1 VEGDHVDHVRDQW
14 GKVNPDLDTSP
25 FAVVG
30 RVGRVASFLDRGVER
45 VLSNY
50 GLDRGSWDILASL
63 RRNGSPFRLSP
74 TELYRDLMR
83 TSGALTY
90 RLHQLERAGLVER
103 VLDPGDRRSTLV
115 ALTAAGQALVDVVAP
130 VHMENER
137 NLLTALS
144 GEEQETLAALL
155 RRLLVAYERAP
166 PGESARGK
174 AHAHKRRRGKTVWV

>member
-1 VEGDHVDHVRDQW
+1 LDRDHVDHVRDQW
-14 GKVNPDLDTSP
+14 TKVRPELDTSP

-45 VLSNY
+45 VLAGY
-50 GLDRGSWDILASL
+50 GLDRSSWDILASL
-63 RRNGSPFRLSP
+63 RRHGPPFRLSP

-83 TSGALTY
+83 TSGAMTY

-115 ALTAAGQALVDVVAP
+115 ALTAAGQALVDAVAP
-130 VHMENER
+130 IHMENER
-137 NLLTALS
+137 HLLAALS

-155 RRLLVAYERAP
+155 RKLLVAYERES
-166 PGESARGK
+166 PGKSERGE
-174 AHAHKRRRGKTVWV
+174 AHAHRRRRAKTVWV